1 VKENNEFVQIEES
14 KNVEQIEEVK
24 VDKQV
29 NVSANRMIED

>member
-14 KNVEQIEEVK
+14 KNAEQIEEVK